1 MSDKDSIFFRN
12 FSILLAA
19 LVVLTVVLIL
29 VGMSMQNNLVANI
42 KSEADRSAIAELI
55 KPVAAVNT
63 DPNAIVELAPVA
75 MAAAFDG
82 SLDAEMIYNNA
93 CAACHVS
100 GAGGAPKLET
110 AAWELRLA
118 QGMDTLVKHAIE
130 GFVGDYGMMPARG
143 GNAALTDEQVKVTV
157 EYMTANLE

>member
-1 MSDKDSIFFRN
+1 MSNKDSIFFRN

-19 LVVLTVVLIL
+19 LVVLTVALIL

-63 DPNAIVELAPVA
+63 DPNAIVELEPAA
-75 MAAAFDG
+75 LAAAFDG
-82 SLDAEMIYNNA
+82 SLDGEMIYNNA

-100 GAGGAPKLET
+100 GAGGAPKLEA

-118 QGMDTLVKHAIE
+118 QGMDKLVQHAIE

-157 EYMTANLE
+157 EYMTAHLE